1 LVSTNVATT
10 GTFLH
15 DAIFHLVTAAAI
27 WYGVTR
33 IVRFNVLGYFLL
45 AAMTALVPAAI
56 ELLEQP
62 NPYLRAN
69 GYAVAAAAIAL
80 LAWPLM
86 QWQRRSAHQ

>member
-1 LVSTNVATT
+1 M
-10 GTFLH
+10 
-15 DAIFHLVTAAAI
+15 TAAAI

-56 ELLEQP
+56 ELLEQS

-69 GYAVAAAAIAL
+69 GYAVAAAAITL
-80 LAWPLM
+80 LAWPLI
-86 QWQRRSAHQ
+86 QWQRRAAHQ